1 MTFKEVFTAGAFCLD
16 LKSDHKAAIIA
27 EMVDA
32 MQAQGLIQDRD
43 EIINAVM
50 EREEKGSTGMQHGV
64 AVPHGKADSVK
75 ELVAAF
81 GIKRDGV
88 DFDSL
93 DGQPCRIFILTVSST
108 LLAGPHMSYLAE
120 ISRVISKPD
129 VREKLLAS
137 TARDEIIKIICG
149 G

>member
-1 MTFKEVFTAGAFCLD
+1 MTFKEVFTSGAFCLD
-16 LKSDHKAAIIA
+16 LKSDHKAALIS

-32 MQAQGLIQDRD
+32 MQAQGLVKDRE
-43 EIINAVM
+43 EIINAIM

-64 AVPHGKADSVK
+64 AVPHGKADSVE

-81 GIKRDGV
+81 GIKRDGI

-93 DGQPCRIFILTVSST
+93 DGQPCSIFILTVSSS

-129 VREKLLAS
+129 VREKLLAAS
-137 TARDEIIKIICG
+137 TRDEIIKIICG
-149 G
+149 D